1 MGLEFDA
8 AAEGLVISG
17 VVRSGASDKAGV
29 KPGDRVVKV
38 NGEDVEELDFRGAVA
53 KIVAAEW
60 PKTLQFRRAEEV
72 VQDDPEVRLSCWLL
86 WSCCLR
92 LWVRLCVCACVCV
105 CVCVCVCCC
114 MPSCRRV
121 GETSRE
127 WVWV

>member
-92 LWVRLCVCACVCV
+92 LWVRLCVYLHDRSDLDSAK
-105 CVCVCVCCC
+105 
-114 MPSCRRV
+114 S
-121 GETSRE
+121 TRE
-127 WVWV
+127 RIAAEMRAMMGS